1 MPADD
6 IILTNEND
14 LAILTLQ
21 RAHCVDIAGKQT
33 LTRLLRDLNETPG
46 AARALILCA
55 THPAA
60 WMVNLTELAGMPAAA
75 ARNFSRH
82 GHQLAAAIADLS
94 LPVIAAVDAP
104 ALGGGCELVLACDV
118 AFAGEQAKFGQI
130 EALGGVMPAF
140 GGSWRLAERA
150 GYQRALAM
158 MITAEVVDA
167 ETAKQYG
174 IVLAVHSSTQ
184 LLDAAKEFGRR
195 VAACSAQSVAAI
207 KRVTR
212 AGRGVPAAALNSLE
226 EEAFPL
232 LFGTEQQTRMR
243 DFLQKQQSQ

>member
-1 MPADD
+1 MPIDD
-6 IILTNEND
+6 ITLTIED
-14 LAILTLQ
+14 KFAILTLR
-21 RAHCVDIAGKQT
+21 RAHCVDVAGKQT
-33 LTRLLRDLNETPG
+33 LTRLLRDLHKAPG

-55 THPAA
+55 TNPAA
-60 WMVNLTELAGMPAAA
+60 WLVNVAEIAEMPAAA
-75 ARNFSRH
+75 ARDFSH
-82 GHQLAAAIADLS
+82 NGHRLAAAIADLS

-130 EALGGVMPAF
+130 EALGGVIPAF
-140 GGSWRLAERA
+140 GGSWRLEERV

-158 MITAEVVDA
+158 MFTAEIVDA

-174 IVLAVHSSTQ
+174 IVLAVHPSKE
-184 LLDAAKEFGRR
+184 LLDAAKAFARR
-195 VAACSAQSVAAI
+195 VAACSTQSVAAI

-232 LFGTEQQTRMR
+232 LFGPEQQTRMH
-243 DFLQKQQSQ
+243 DFLEKQRAQ